1 MRILADENF
10 PKEAVEALRAR
21 GHDVGWVRED
31 SPGAADEEVIER
43 ASREGRLLIT
53 FDKDFGYLAF
63 RAGLAGDAGIILFRT
78 SDRSPS
84 ELAARTTAILES
96 RSDWAG
102 WFSVVEDDRLR
113 MTSLPGRQ

>member
-10 PKEAVEALRAR
+10 PKEAIEALRAR

-31 SPGAADEEVIER
+31 SPGTADEEVIGR
-43 ASREGRLLIT
+43 AANEGRLLIT

-63 RAGLAGDAGIILFRT
+63 RAGLAGEAGIILFRT

-84 ELAARTTAILES
+84 KLAARATAVLES
-96 RSDWAG
+96 RTDWAG
-102 WFSVVEDDRLR
+102 RFSVVEDDRLR
-113 MTSLPGRQ
+113 MSSLPGRR